1 MVARKGE
8 NCGRKEGGE
17 LWWQGRG
24 RTKGENYGGKSSQVK
39 FLFVYR
45 PVALYKEGGELWWQ
59 GRGRTKGGIT
69 LVLLTSRGM
78 VAGV

>member
-8 NCGRKEGGE
+8 DYGGKEGGE
-17 LWWQGRG
+17 LR
-24 RTKGENYGGKSSQVK
+24 
-39 FLFVYR
+39 
-45 PVALYKEGGELWWQ
+45 EGV
-59 GRGRTKGGIT
+59 T